1 MICRSKR
8 YVKPRFFVSA
18 AALALAA
25 CNANADQHPAP
36 PPVAVDTT
44 RVHRQTMATY
54 ENLDGAVVPYL
65 QSSVSTQQSGT
76 IVRVYANEGDR
87 VRAGETLAKI
97 DDSPLQAQL
106 VQQRGTA
113 SQAQAR
119 LGQQAQSAYV
129 AAQQTLKIDTEK
141 IAQANAALAK
151 RVVSCSTRRC
161 NGRSSPRIVEPSRRR
176 PANCSSPK
184 RRSGRRRSP
193 RPSTAS
199 SRSVCSIPAPMPV
212 PISRSL
218 RSRRSIRSTSPLMP
232 RMKISPTSRRERSS
246 RSPPPRIPGGATTRM
261 S

>member
-8 YVKPRFFVSA
+8 YVKPRFLVSA

-141 IAQANAALAK
+141 IAQANAALAQA
-151 RVVSCSTRRC
+151 RRNLLNTPLQRQIIAENRGAVTTAAGQLQLTQTQIGQTTLAAPFDGVVGQRLLDP
-161 NGRSSPRIVEPSRRR
+161 G
-176 PANCSSPK
+176 A
-184 RRSGRRRSP
+184 
-193 RPSTAS
+193 
-199 SRSVCSIPAPMPV
+199 MPV

-218 RSRRSIRSTSPLMP
+218 RSRKSIRSTSPLMP
-232 RMKISPTSRRERSS
+232 RTKISPTSRRERSS